1 MFSNGDFGD
10 SLYIIVN
17 GKVRIHKGSLE
28 FNVLA
33 KGDCFGEMALLD
45 QAPRSADATILEDSV
60 LFRIHHED
68 FFELMSA
75 HVEIMRNIIRL
86 LIARIRAA
94 DERRSGSTG

>member
-1 MFSNGDFGD
+1 M
-10 SLYIIVN
+10 
-17 GKVRIHKGSLE
+17 RIHKGNLE
-28 FNVLA
+28 LNVLG

-45 QAPRSADATILEDSV
+45 QAPRSADATIVEDAV

-94 DERRSGSTG
+94 DERLSGSRD